1 VLGLGSKVRRGGS
14 MIEASLLFIGAGAVH
29 GRAWTSG
36 ARGCTDWRAPGMSA
50 AIEHVA
56 PLLLPV
62 F

>member
-1 VLGLGSKVRRGGS
+1 